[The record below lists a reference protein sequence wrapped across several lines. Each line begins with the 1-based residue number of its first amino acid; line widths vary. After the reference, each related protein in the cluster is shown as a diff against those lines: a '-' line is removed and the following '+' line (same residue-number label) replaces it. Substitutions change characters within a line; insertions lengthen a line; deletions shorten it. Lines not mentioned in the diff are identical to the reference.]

1 MISVIV
7 IAYNAQDTIS
17 RCIDS
22 ILNQSYRDFELIII
36 DDGSTDGT
44 LDVINSYSQ
53 SNYKIRVKTRNNKGV
68 AYTRQEGL
76 DMAIGQYSIFVDADD
91 WVDSNFL
98 ESLLECAIAS
108 KAEMVICD
116 MLVER
121 ANKDREYLCE
131 RPKSLLSNVVLGQM
145 ISELHGSLCN
155 KLVAQSAYTRT
166 GVRFLPDLD
175 CCEDQYVV
183 MALLSKGISVAY
195 LNKALYHYDKTNES
209 SITNNWLNFPVA
221 KRVRFIKS
229 ITTLITDEEQK
240 QYLDNYIGA
249 VAYTAT
255 ASPKSACPNYKELFQ
270 EFLPNI
276 KKSQLPRYKRVIC
289 YLRLNGIVVPTRW
302 VKMLRRYFHNKL
314 KF

>member
-7 IAYNAQDTIS
+7 IAYNAQNTIS

-22 ILNQSYRDFELIII
+22 ILNQNYRDFELIII
-36 DDGSTDGT
+36 DDGSTDKT
-44 LDVINSYSQ
+44 LDVIVSYSHD
-53 SNYKIRVKTRNNKGV
+53 SRIRIRTRENKGV

-76 DMAIGQYSIFVDADD
+76 DMAFGQYSIFVDADD
-91 WVDSNFL
+91 WVESNFL
-98 ESLLECAIAS
+98 GTLYECAMLS

-121 ANKDREYLCE
+121 PRNVVEYLCE
-131 RPKSLLSNVVLGQM
+131 RPKSLQSNVVLGQM
-145 ISELHGSLCN
+145 ICELHGSLCN
-155 KLVAQSAYTRT
+155 KLMAQSAYTRT

-183 MALLSKGISVAY
+183 MALLAKGVSVAY
-195 LNKALYHYDKTNES
+195 LNEALYHYDKTNES
-209 SITNNWLNFPVA
+209 SITNNWLDFPVD

-229 ITTLITDEEQK
+229 IRSLISDEEQNL
-240 QYLDNYIGA
+240 YLDNYIGT

-255 ASPKSACPNYKELFQ
+255 ASPKSACQNYIELFK
-270 EFLPNI
+270 EFWPNI
-276 KKSQLPRYKRVIC
+276 KKSQLPKHKKIIC